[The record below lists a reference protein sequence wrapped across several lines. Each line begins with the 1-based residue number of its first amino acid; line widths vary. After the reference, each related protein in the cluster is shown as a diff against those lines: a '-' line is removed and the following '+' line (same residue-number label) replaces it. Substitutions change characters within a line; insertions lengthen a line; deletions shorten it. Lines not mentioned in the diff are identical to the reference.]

1 MQMDFHYYATYC
13 AAYLAGYSHQDSQSI
28 AYAAQFVDCC
38 SRTFIKSVKGP
49 SMAATTQLSM
59 EMADA
64 HTNVTG
70 LQDITRIWASF
81 HFLPFDLYAQLPD
94 RSHRYMQK
102 YRLICNPNGRLVAD
116 TVQLAKGRGLEACG
130 MAMHVL
136 ADTWAHR
143 YFAGTP
149 SFVINNATHFVEL
162 ITIDGEEQERPI
174 QFSHNPR
181 TEEDVEK
188 NRFVSSLYQNNE
200 NSMMNLGHG
209 RAGHL
214 PDYSFMRY
222 RFLPAWGNYK
232 EIIKDN
238 PDDYYHAFCQMVYA
252 LKTLRDDHLNFEV
265 ERYDYQAV
273 EPYKEEIFR
282 ILKKRQVNACEDW
295 KALGQKM
302 SGCLI
307 DDFDINR
314 YAKEYMEAPV
324 RHKSFLGRFFLAAM
338 EQKSMVTRKIFES
351 GNLLAGISIDYEK
364 MGFKGMKEF
373 KRLVKA
379 KESRKL

>member
-130 MAMHVL
+130 LAMHVL

-188 NRFVSSLYQNNE
+188 NHFVSSLYQNNE

-252 LKTLRDDHLNFEV
+252 LKTLRDDHLTFEV

-273 EPYKEEIFR
+273 EPYKEEILR

>member
-1 MQMDFHYYATYC
+1 MQMDFHYYGTYC
-13 AAYLAGYSHQDSQSI
+13 AAFLAGYSHQESQSI

-116 TVQLAKGRGLEACG
+116 TVQLAKGRGVEACG
-130 MAMHVL
+130 LAMHVL

-188 NRFVSSLYQNNE
+188 NHFVSSLYQNNE

-238 PDDYYHAFCQMVYA
+238 PDDYYHSFCQMVYA

-338 EQKSMVTRKIFES
+338 EQKSMVTKKIFES

>member
-1 MQMDFHYYATYC
+1 MQMDFHYYGTYC
-13 AAYLAGYSHQDSQSI
+13 AAFLAGYSHQESQSI

-64 HTNVTG
+64 RTDVTG

-81 HFLPFDLYAQLPD
+81 HFLPFDLYAQLPK
-94 RSHRYMQK
+94 RGHRYMQK
-102 YRLICNPNGRLVAD
+102 YRMICNPNGKLVAD

-130 MAMHVL
+130 LAMHVL

-162 ITIDGEEQERPI
+162 TNTEGKEQGRPI

-181 TEEDVEK
+181 TEDDVET
-188 NRFVSSLYQNNE
+188 NHFLASLYQNNE

-222 RFLPAWGNYK
+222 KFLPAWGNYK

-238 PDDYYHAFCQMVYA
+238 PDDYYHAFCQMVHA
-252 LKTLRDDHLNFEV
+252 LKTLRDEHLTFEV
-265 ERYDYQAV
+265 DTYDYQAV
-273 EPYKEEIFR
+273 EPYKEEIFA
-282 ILKKRQVNACEDW
+282 ILKKRQLHACEDW
-295 KALGQKM
+295 KALGQRL

-314 YAKEYMEAPV
+314 YAQEYMEAPARYKTV
-324 RHKSFLGRFFLAAM
+324 LGRFFLAAM

-351 GNLLAGISIDYEK
+351 GNLLAGISIDYEEV
-364 MGFKGMKEF
+364 GFKGMKEF

-379 KESRKL
+379 KESREV

>member
-1 MQMDFHYYATYC
+1 
-13 AAYLAGYSHQDSQSI
+13 
-28 AYAAQFVDCC
+28 
-38 SRTFIKSVKGP
+38 
-49 SMAATTQLSM
+49 MAATTQLSM

-130 MAMHVL
+130 LAMHVL

-188 NRFVSSLYQNNE
+188 NHFVSSLYQNNE

-252 LKTLRDDHLNFEV
+252 LKTLRDDHLTFEV

-273 EPYKEEIFR
+273 EPYKEEIFA

-364 MGFKGMKEF
+364 MDFKGMKEF

>member
-1 MQMDFHYYATYC
+1 MQMDFHYYGTYC
-13 AAYLAGYSHQDSQSI
+13 AAFLAGYSHQESQSI

-64 HTNVTG
+64 RTDVTG

-102 YRLICNPNGRLVAD
+102 YRMICNPNGRLVAD
-116 TVQLAKGRGLEACG
+116 TVQLAKGQGLEACSL
-130 MAMHVL
+130 AMHVL

-188 NRFVSSLYQNNE
+188 NHFVSSLYQNNE

-222 RFLPAWGNYK
+222 KFLPAWGNYK

-252 LKTLRDDHLNFEV
+252 LKTLRDEHLTFEV
-265 ERYDYQAV
+265 DTYDYQAV
-273 EPYKEEIFR
+273 EPYKEEIFA

-351 GNLLAGISIDYEK
+351 GNLLAGISIDYEEV
-364 MGFKGMKEF
+364 GFKGMKEF

-379 KESRKL
+379 KESREV